1 MDKTKKLTPRLWI
14 SVLVLGLAGQFA
26 WTIENMYL
34 NVFLYHT
41 VAASADAIAVMV
53 AASAIVATLTTLF
66 MGALS
71 DRLGRRR
78 VFIVGGYLL
87 WGFATA
93 LFGFLTPENVGF
105 LFPAANAALLT
116 TVFVIVLDCVMT
128 FFGSS
133 ANDAALNAYITEE
146 TSEENRGR
154 VEAVL
159 VTLPLISML
168 VIFGFFDG
176 MTKAGNWRGFFLI
189 FGILVVAVGILA
201 FFLLPRETASRREGS
216 YFKDI
221 FYGFRPSVVRENGL
235 LYLSFIAFSVFH
247 ISVQVFFPY
256 LIIYMQEYLKLEN
269 YALILGAVL
278 LVSSLA
284 SILLGRVMDKLGK
297 LTFVFPALIVMTVG
311 LWGMFFVRSTVP
323 VIIAGILMMGGYML
337 VNAALS
343 GVIRDKTPTEK
354 VGLFQGVRMI
364 FQVLIP
370 MVIGPS
376 IGSAI
381 IRNSESGVYEE
392 LGVIK
397 QVPIPGIFL
406 GAAVVLIFAVVPV
419 IYLKRKESV
428 KK

>member
-1 MDKTKKLTPRLWI
+1 MENSKKLTPRLWI

-34 NVFLYHT
+34 NVFLYQT
-41 VAASADAIAVMV
+41 VAASADAIAAMV
-53 AASAIVATLTTLF
+53 AASAIVATLTTLL

-87 WGFATA
+87 WGISTA
-93 LFGFLTPENVGF
+93 LFGFISSDNIKT
-105 LFPAANAALLT
+105 LFPMANAALLA
-116 TVFVIVLDCVMT
+116 TVFIILLDCIMT
-128 FFGSS
+128 FFGST
-133 ANDAALNAYITEE
+133 ANDAALNAYITEQTGE
-146 TSEENRGR
+146 DNRGR

-176 MTKAGNWRGFFLI
+176 MTKSGNWRGFFLI
-189 FGILVVAVGILA
+189 FGILVILVGILA
-201 FFLLPRETASRREGS
+201 FFLLPKETAVKREGS

-221 FYGFRPSVVRENGL
+221 FYGFRPSVIRENKL
-235 LYLSFIAFSVFH
+235 LYISFLAFALFH

-256 LIIYMQEYLKLEN
+256 LIIYIQEYLKLDN
-269 YALILGAVL
+269 YALILGVVL

-297 LTFVFPALIVMTVG
+297 LTFVLPALAVMTVG
-311 LWGMFFVRSTVP
+311 LWGMFFVRAAVP
-323 VIIAGILMMGGYML
+323 VIIAGIVMMGGYML

-343 GVIRDKTPTEK
+343 GDIRDKTPAEK

-364 FQVLIP
+364 FQVLVP

-381 IRNSESGVYEE
+381 IRNSTSGVYEE
-392 LGVIK
+392 LGVLK

-406 GAAVVLIFAVVPV
+406 GAAVVLLFTFIPV
-419 IYLKRKESV
+419 IYLKRKENKS
-428 KK
+428 

>member
-1 MDKTKKLTPRLWI
+1 MENSKKLTPRLWI
-14 SVLVLGLAGQFA
+14 SVLILGLAGQFA

-34 NVFLYHT
+34 NVFLYQT
-41 VAASADAIAVMV
+41 VAASADAIAAMV
-53 AASAIVATLTTLF
+53 AASAIVATLTTLL

-87 WGFATA
+87 WGISTA
-93 LFGFLTPENVGF
+93 LFGFISSDNIKT
-105 LFPAANAALLT
+105 LFPMANAALLA
-116 TVFVIVLDCVMT
+116 TVFIIMLDCIMT
-128 FFGSS
+128 FFGST
-133 ANDAALNAYITEE
+133 ANDAALNAYITEQTGE
-146 TSEENRGR
+146 DNRGR

-176 MTKAGNWRGFFLI
+176 MTKSGNWRGFFLI
-189 FGILVVAVGILA
+189 FGILVILVGILA
-201 FFLLPRETASRREGS
+201 FFLLPKETAVKREGS

-221 FYGFRPSVVRENGL
+221 FYGFRLSVIRENKL
-235 LYLSFIAFSVFH
+235 LYVSFLAFALFH

-256 LIIYMQEYLKLEN
+256 LIIYIQEYLKLDN
-269 YALILGAVL
+269 YALILGVVL

-297 LTFVFPALIVMTVG
+297 LTFVLPALIVMTVG
-311 LWGMFFVRSTVP
+311 LWGMFFVRSAVP
-323 VIIAGILMMGGYML
+323 VIIAGIVMMGGYML

-343 GVIRDKTPTEK
+343 GDIRDKTPGEK

-364 FQVLIP
+364 FQVLVP
-370 MVIGPS
+370 MIIGPS

-381 IRNSESGVYEE
+381 IRNSASGVYEE
-392 LGVIK
+392 LGVLK

-406 GAAVVLIFAVVPV
+406 GAAVVLLFTFIPV
-419 IYLKRKESV
+419 IYLKSKES

>member
-1 MDKTKKLTPRLWI
+1 MENSKKLTPRLWI
-14 SVLVLGLAGQFA
+14 SVLILGLAGQFA

-34 NVFLYHT
+34 NVFLYQT
-41 VAASADAIAVMV
+41 VAASADAIAAMV
-53 AASAIVATLTTLF
+53 AASAIVATLTTLL

-87 WGFATA
+87 WGISTA
-93 LFGFLTPENVGF
+93 LFGFISSDNIKT
-105 LFPAANAALLT
+105 LFPMANAALLA
-116 TVFVIVLDCVMT
+116 TVFIIMLDCIMT
-128 FFGSS
+128 FFGST
-133 ANDAALNAYITEE
+133 ANDAALNAYITEQTGE
-146 TSEENRGR
+146 DNRGR

-176 MTKAGNWRGFFLI
+176 MTKSGNWRGFFLI
-189 FGILVVAVGILA
+189 FGILVILVGILA
-201 FFLLPRETASRREGS
+201 FFLLPKEMAVKREGS

-221 FYGFRPSVVRENGL
+221 FYGFRPSVIRENKL
-235 LYLSFIAFSVFH
+235 LYVSFLAFALFH

-256 LIIYMQEYLKLEN
+256 LIIYIQEYLKLDN

-297 LTFVFPALIVMTVG
+297 LTFVLPALIVMTVG
-311 LWGMFFVRSTVP
+311 LWGMFFVRSAVP
-323 VIIAGILMMGGYML
+323 VIIAGIVMMGGYML

-343 GVIRDKTPTEK
+343 GDIRDNTPEEK

-364 FQVLIP
+364 FQVLVP
-370 MVIGPS
+370 MIIGPS

-381 IRNSESGVYEE
+381 IRNSTSGVYEE
-392 LGVIK
+392 LGVLK

-406 GAAVVLIFAVVPV
+406 GAAVVLLFTFIPV
-419 IYLKRKESV
+419 IYLKSKES